1 MKSTFSTDAR
11 TTITDSSRQSSD
23 SPLSLGSLTERE
35 LVFPDLVGTDR
46 PGVLRS
52 MSDLL
57 AESGV
62 AIDPD
67 RMYKRLVEREELGS
81 TAIGSGVA
89 IPHCKMD
96 NLDRVLVA
104 VGRSPEGVEYESED
118 GKPVRL
124 FFLVV
129 SPTDQPAAHLRSL
142 AAISKWV
149 KADQHV
155 ERLLE
160 LEHPE
165 DIWKLLQEEGDS
177 A

>member
-1 MKSTFSTDAR
+1 
-11 TTITDSSRQSSD
+11 
-23 SPLSLGSLTERE
+23 LTERE
-35 LVFPDLVGTDR
+35 LIFPDLVGTDR
-46 PGVLRS
+46 PAVLRF
-52 MSDLL
+52 MSDRV
-57 AESGV
+57 AGSGA

-67 RMYKRLVEREELGS
+67 LMYRRLVEREELGS

-96 NLDRVLVA
+96 DLDRVLVA
-104 VGRSPEGVEYESED
+104 VGLSHEGVEYESED

-129 SPTDQPAAHLRSL
+129 SPSDKPAAHLRSL

-149 KADQHV
+149 KADRHV

-160 LEHPE
+160 LDQPD
-165 DIWKLLQEEGDS
+165 DIWKLLQEGIES